1 MGRNN
6 NGNESPMAKKQIA
19 LSCLFQA
26 NGYHKGAWRTPEA
39 EPGADTDINHY
50 IRYAKRLEEGLFD
63 LFFIADTPATRTE
76 NLDIWTKSPIYTN
89 GLEPITLLTALA
101 LNTKHIGLGGTVST
115 SFFEPF
121 NIARQFASLDHI
133 SKGRVAWN
141 VVTSANDYAARNF
154 GLDRLPPHGER
165 YEKAR
170 ECVELVKA
178 YWDTWEDDAFV
189 YDKAAA
195 MQFDPAK
202 FHAVDHQGKF
212 FKVHGGMNVAR
223 SPQGHPVII
232 QAGASSQGKDLAA
245 QHAEVVFGT
254 GSGMD
259 AAKAFYDDLKGRMA
273 KFGRPTDQLHVL
285 SGFDAVIGETE
296 AEAEEKFQY
305 LQSLVPV
312 ELSVMYLSMDL
323 EAKLMDLP
331 LDEPVPEDRIPAA
344 SNHHTV
350 YFNQIGALIREGRTL
365 RDIATTYR
373 RGNRVMR
380 GTAEQVAD
388 FMQTWV
394 ESGCGDGFMLPLG
407 YYPGNLDD
415 FIDKVIPILQER
427 GLYKTEYTGTT
438 LRENLG
444 LTRPANTNLAG

>member
-1 MGRNN
+1 MSGATAERR
-6 NGNESPMAKKQIA
+6 MALAVLFDGYTAHPAGWLHPDVDPGSVLDINYVASIA
-19 LSCLFQA
+19 QMA
-26 NGYHKGAWRTPEA
+26 EA
-39 EPGADTDINHY
+39 E
-50 IRYAKRLEEGLFD
+50 KFD
-63 LFFIADTPATRTE
+63 LFFIADTPASRTD
-76 NLDIWTKSPIYTN
+76 NLEVWSRYPMFTN
-89 GLEPITLLTALA
+89 GLEPMTLLSAVSAVTDR
-101 LNTKHIGLGGTVST
+101 IGLGATVST

-121 NIARQFASLDHI
+121 NIARQFAAIDHV

-141 VVTSANDYAARNF
+141 VVTSANDYSARNF
-154 GLDRLPPHGER
+154 GLDRLPPHAER
-165 YEKAR
+165 YEKAQ

-189 YDKAAA
+189 YDKENA
-195 MQFDPAK
+195 MQFDPEK
-202 FHAVDHQGKF
+202 YHVVDHQGKF
-212 FKVHGGMNVAR
+212 FKVYGGLNTAR

-245 QHAEVVFGT
+245 EHAEVVFGT
-254 GSGMD
+254 GSGMQ
-259 AAKAFYDDLKGRMA
+259 AARAFYDDLKGRMA
-273 KFGRPTDQLHVL
+273 RFGRPTDQLHVL
-285 SGFDAVIGETE
+285 SGFDAVIGDTE

-312 ELSVMYLSMDL
+312 ELSVMYLCMDL
-323 EAKLMDLP
+323 EAKLLDLP
-331 LDEPVPEDRIPAA
+331 LDEPVPEDRIPAT

-350 YFNQIGALIREGRTL
+350 YFNQIADLIREGKTL
-365 RDIATTYR
+365 REIATTYR

-388 FMQTWV
+388 FMQNWV
-394 ESGCGDGFMLPLG
+394 EAGCGDGFMLPLG

-427 GLYKTEYTGTT
+427 GLYKTEYAGTT

-444 LTRPANTNLAG
+444 LTRPANSNLTA